1 MSFPV
6 RSRVIRTNQLQSGSW
21 IQIAIAHFG
30 FCQMEPD
37 ARRAVFQLPF
47 WMVYTHLDAG
57 GEIGHESGRTTPLD
71 PGRAVVFPAWQR
83 WQVITR
89 RELRH
94 VYLVFDL
101 PQLPASLVRRWFFGA
116 QQLSGALA
124 CDIGREM
131 SDLAY
136 QLAEDTP
143 LPLAGSCRIQS
154 LAYRALAELLAPVPQ
169 LHAPPEPVRA
179 AIDHADRHL
188 AGDCRL
194 PTLARAAGTGVKRLN
209 ACFTSTLG
217 VSAASYVRERRIA
230 RAAEL
235 LLTSEW
241 DLERIANESGFPNRH
256 YLSRVF
262 GRRMGLP
269 PAAYRAR
276 GRPPQ

>member
-6 RSRVIRTNQLQSGSW
+6 RSRVIRPNQLQSGTW

-30 FCQMEPD
+30 FCMMEPEL
-37 ARRAVFQLPF
+37 RRPVFQLPF
-47 WMVYTHLDAG
+47 WMIYTHLDAG
-57 GEIGHESGRTTPLD
+57 GEIGHESGRSTPLH
-71 PGRAVVFPAWQR
+71 PGQAVVFPAWQQ

-101 PQLPASLVRRWFFGA
+101 PQLPISLVRRLFFGA
-116 QQLSGALA
+116 QQLSETLA
-124 CDIGREM
+124 CDIGRQM
-131 SDLAY
+131 SELAY
-136 QLAEDTP
+136 LLAEATP
-143 LPLAGSCRIQS
+143 LPLAGSCRIQA

-169 LHAPPEPVRA
+169 LHALPEPVRA
-179 AIDHADRHL
+179 ALDHADRHL
-188 AGDCRL
+188 AGDCRI
-194 PTLARAAGTGVKRLN
+194 PILARAAGTGVKRLN
-209 ACFTSTLG
+209 AAFTATLG
-217 VSAASYVRERRIA
+217 VSAASFVRERRIS

-241 DLERIANESGFPNRH
+241 DLERIASESGFPNRH

-262 GRRMGLP
+262 KRRMGLP